1 MIRRR
6 KMKTKLHLILITVL
20 SLLWL
25 ILSAGGGALAAPA
38 GELPILVGD
47 LWCYFKGRS
56 EPPSNWNDIGFD
68 DSAWV
73 EGPTGIGYSDD
84 VTYPTIL
91 ADMQGGYAS
100 FYVRRIFNIPD
111 PSSIVAFE
119 FGVRY
124 DDGFI
129 AYINGQEIAR
139 SSNMTQSSYAH
150 NEFVDSSHDEEAPEE
165 VFLINAADV
174 PSLVAGENVL
184 AIQVHNVTSTSSDAC
199 IVPRLIGIGN
209 LPPTAVIN
217 ADNTRADEP
226 PLTVNFSGV
235 DSTDNGTIV
244 DYEWDFGDGSTVESG
259 PESTTTHTYTSEGV
273 FEATL
278 TVTDDGSLTDT
289 DSVIIVIGPTRT
301 IYVDNNI
308 SGVVD
313 ASGDC
318 IGTYDPGT
326 RSGGSGSETAYNTFM
341 EASLAVVA
349 GDTIAIRGGTYNEIL
364 RPQTSGGPGNPVTY
378 KNYDGE
384 EVIIRDTPGLSNLTP
399 DEIAPD
405 DQLGRQ
411 YGIYIYDKSYIVI
424 EGLHVT
430 NVSGWARIV
439 KSEHI
444 TFRNNTF
451 TVALAHGT
459 TGSVKFQ
466 HSDYNRFI
474 NNTMDDGNDNLLL
487 IHSDHNL
494 VERNHITKGRHTLW
508 CIRAGNF
515 NVIRNNYFHNASQKI
530 GEIYD
535 NEHPNHPPVIYN
547 ATKHNLV
554 ENNTFAYTPPP
565 PVSDPTA
572 GPYNGIQFAGQECII
587 RRNIFHD
594 NEGGGIDLT
603 LYSDESMYN
612 TDNRIYNNVFY
623 NNHYG
628 GVAISSNRTYTFYG
642 NILKN
647 NIIYQN
653 DFIDYERRLPEL
665 DGRPVQ
671 VVTYRTS
678 SDYLFDGNNIFN
690 SAAGESYIIATRSLS
705 YWQTNY
711 PDIFTLNN
719 IEKEP
724 MFVSIDTGYDPTLPE
739 AANHDF
745 TLTEGSPMIDAGTYL
760 TTTTRAGSGTEMPV
774 SDAKYFYDGYGIAGE
789 AGDTIQLEGQT
800 TRARIVNINYE
811 TDTLTLNQ
819 SLTWTA
825 GQGVS
830 LAYSGNGPDIGAY
843 EYTLLPVAVIQ
854 NEPKQGYAPLTVSF
868 DGSQSKSPHGDIVS
882 YEWDFG
888 DGASSQGK
896 QILHTYTSPGEY
908 TVTLKVTDIQGYKG
922 KAQTHIVVFKKEKEF
937 GELPP
942 GCYNNVFNPT
952 KGEKALIVVE
962 LQKQAYVRINL
973 YNTRG
978 NKIRELVDEE
988 KEAGTHKYY
997 WDGKDD
1003 SGNVVGS
1010 GLYFVHI
1017 QAGDYKKTKKI
1028 VVIK

>member
-1 MIRRR
+1 
-6 KMKTKLHLILITVL
+6 MKRKLHILLIISLILV
-20 SLLWL
+20 WL
-25 ILSAGGGALAAPA
+25 ILSGGGGMALAAPA
-38 GELPILVGD
+38 GELPIVVGD
-47 LWCYFKGRS
+47 LWCYFKGTS

-68 DSAWV
+68 DSSWV
-73 EGPTGIGYSDD
+73 EGPTGIGYSTD
-84 VTYPTIL
+84 VTYPTVL

-100 FYVRRIFNIPD
+100 FYVRRTFNITGL
-111 PSSIVAFE
+111 SSIVAFE
-119 FGVRY
+119 FGVKY

-165 VFLINAADV
+165 VFLINAVDI

-184 AIQVHNVTSTSSDAC
+184 AIQVHNVTLTGSDAC

-226 PLTVNFSGV
+226 PLTVNFNGT

-244 DYEWDFGDGSTVESG
+244 DYEWDFGDGSTIESG
-259 PESTTTHTYTSEGV
+259 PEFVVTHTYTSGGA
-273 FEATL
+273 FEARL
-278 TVTDDGSLTDT
+278 MVTDDGGLTDT

-313 ASGDC
+313 ASGDA
-318 IGTYDPGT
+318 IGTYDPAT

-349 GDTIAIRGGTYNEIL
+349 GDTIAIRGDTYNEIL
-364 RPQTSGGPGNPVTY
+364 RPQTSGGPGNFITY
-378 KNYDGE
+378 TNYDGE
-384 EVIIRDTPGLSNLTP
+384 KVIIRDTPGLSDLTP
-399 DEIAPD
+399 DEITPD
-405 DQLGRQ
+405 DQRGRQ
-411 YGIYIYDKSYIVI
+411 YGIYIYDKSYMII

-439 KSEHI
+439 KSDHI
-444 TFRNNTF
+444 TFRKNTF
-451 TVALAHGT
+451 TVALARGT

-474 NNTMDDGNDNLLL
+474 NNTIEDGNDNLWVA
-487 IHSDHNL
+487 HSDYNIF
-494 VERNHITKGRHTLW
+494 ERNHITKGRHNLW
-508 CIRAGNF
+508 VITASSF

-530 GEIYD
+530 GTICD
-535 NEHPNHPPVIYN
+535 NELAKHPPVIYN

-565 PVSDPTA
+565 PVADLTA

-587 RRNIFHD
+587 RRNVFHD

-603 LYSDESMYN
+603 LYPDESMYN
-612 TDNRIYNNVFY
+612 TDNRVYNNVFY

-690 SAAGESYIIATRSLS
+690 STPGEDYIISTGSLS
-705 YWQTNY
+705 DWQRDH

-724 MFVSIDTGYDPTLPE
+724 MFVLIDTGYDPTIPH

-745 TLTEGSPMIDAGTYL
+745 NLTEGSPMIDAGTYL
-760 TTTTRAGSGTEMPV
+760 TTTRAAGTGTEMPV
-774 SDAKYFYDGYGIAGE
+774 SDAKYFYDGYGIEGE
-789 AGDTIQLEGQT
+789 AGDTIQLAGQT
-800 TRARIVNINYE
+800 TRARITDINYN
-811 TDTLTLNQ
+811 TNTLTLDR

-830 LAYSGNGPDIGAY
+830 LVYSGNGPDIGAY

-882 YEWDFG
+882 YEWGFG
-888 DGASSQGK
+888 DGSTSTRIK
-896 QILHTYTSPGEY
+896 TSHIFTSPGEY
-908 TVTLKVTDIQGYKG
+908 TVTLTVTDELGLKG
-922 KAQTHIVVFKKEKEF
+922 ESQTRITVFEKEF

-952 KGEKALIVVE
+952 KGEKALIIVE
-962 LQKQAYVRINL
+962 LQEEAHVRLNL

-978 NKIRELVDEE
+978 NKIRELADEE

-997 WDGKDD
+997 WDGKTDN
-1003 SGNVVGS
+1003 GNVVGS